1 MHYYEPDVR
10 RIVETFISKVD
21 EIIDQWTEERDRY
34 LALWR
39 EARAVNQSACVALED
54 GRVEDAKA
62 ILSGSLERSEPAAEA
77 EVVRSV
83 GGAPTDGSS
92 AVGQRPSSSSEPTRG
107 GRSGD
112 GTGGAPHPGRR
123 PHHG

>member
-10 RIVETFISKVD
+10 RIVETFIGKVD

-39 EARAVNQSACVALED
+39 ESRAVNQSALVALED
-54 GRVEDAKA
+54 GRSEDAKA
-62 ILSGSLERSEPAAEA
+62 ILTGSIVRSEPAAEA
-77 EVVRSV
+77 AMVRPIS
-83 GGAPTDGSS
+83 GAAADRRSTDRSG
-92 AVGQRPSSSSEPTRG
+92 AVPHGDSDGG

-112 GTGGAPHPGRR
+112 GAGAPAHPGRR
-123 PHHG
+123 PHNG